1 MAAGRRSVIWTE
13 SARAAL
19 DDVVTYIAQD
29 SREAALRVL
38 AYRRSAGLNAR
49 RGMRRSY
56 MGKAAE
62 HFAAKPPSTLANIF
76 SHPAGKPA
84 PCDLGIMWS

>member
-1 MAAGRRSVIWTE
+1 MAAGRHSVIWTE

-38 AYRRSAGLNAR
+38 AAALDTASSLDQFAD
-49 RGMRRSY
+49 RGRPVPEPNQPDLRDFSC
-56 MGKAAE
+56 
-62 HFAAKPPSTLANIF
+62 STIAF
-76 SHPAGKPA
+76 STGCVRKK
-84 PCDLGIMWS
+84 